1 MNTFKEDNLMATN
14 ERVNKILGKLNN
26 NPKITTSLVI
36 TKTGTH
42 IAGQPPPG
50 VHLETFIAMAAIL
63 LSAAESASYGIKGK
77 LENISLE
84 LDRSRLIIDS
94 VGNKGVLVVVT
105 NSRDN
110 HDSLYEQLTKVN
122 KELSSL
128 M

>member
-1 MNTFKEDNLMATN
+1 MASN
-14 ERVNKILGKLNN
+14 ERVNEILDELNN
-26 NPKITTSLVI
+26 NPKVSTSLVI
-36 TKTGTH
+36 TKNGMY
-42 IAGQPPPG
+42 IAGQPPAG

-94 VGNKGVLVVVT
+94 VGNKWILVVVT
-105 NSRDN
+105 NTKDN